1 MAVALTYNSVIHALM
16 MATPSDLEDF
26 AIGFSLSE
34 GIIADP
40 DEVESLEIVS
50 NENGPELRMWIAE
63 PRPDAFTDRRR
74 YLVRLTGYR
83 PAASSVRPKRCAGCR
98 VLKAICV
105 CWRRQSGRRLQS

>member
-1 MAVALTYNSVIHALM
+1 M

-74 YLVRLTGYR
+74 YLALG
-83 PAASSVRPKRCAGCR
+83 
-98 VLKAICV
+98 
-105 CWRRQSGRRLQS
+105 